1 MAGIFQ
7 VTSQISVRPA
17 EANPSNPVAGGHAN
31 TDLGTFLTQHAGN
44 PYLTTPK
51 NSGTVVIGASIV
63 TFTAG
68 VPILLDPV
76 VRVTAIAA
84 GLVFNP

>member
-17 EANPSNPVAGGHAN
+17 EANPSNPVAGGHAT
-31 TDLGTFLTQHAGN
+31 TDVGTFLTQHAGN
-44 PYLTTPK
+44 PLLTTPK
-51 NSGTVVIGASIV
+51 NAGTVVIGASIV
-63 TFTAG
+63 TFAAG

>member
-31 TDLGTFLTQHAGN
+31 TDVGTFLTQHSGN
-44 PYLTTPK
+44 PFLTTPK
-51 NSGTVVIGASIV
+51 NSGTLVMGASTIS
-63 TFTAG
+63 FFAG
-68 VPILLDPV
+68 LPVLLDPV
-76 VRVTAIAA
+76 VRVAAIAA
-84 GLVFNP
+84 GITFSP